1 MFLESIFNVV
11 SLNCSLLLTGKIY
24 QQFFIDKAVVVKDND
39 FNEILGK
46 QGEYTSCVYFTVK
59 GIASDKVQGDSIMK
73 KGTDGVGDI
82 EVFKTVEEVQER
94 IGYLAAFD
102 NTLFYS
108 GSYALDGTMVIRTS
122 YLLDG

>member
-1 MFLESIFNVV
+1 ME
-11 SLNCSLLLTGKIY
+11 
-24 QQFFIDKAVVVKDND
+24 DND
-39 FNEILGK
+39 FNEMLGK
-46 QGEYTSCVYFTVK
+46 QGEYEYMSCVYFTVK

-102 NTLFYS
+102 NTLFYL
-108 GSYALDGTMVIRTS
+108 GFYALDGTMVIRTS